1 MARLERSAFAR
12 VRATVAARIR
22 ELRRARGLSQE
33 ELADQAGCHRTYIG
47 MLERGEGNPSLSVL
61 TSIAEALDI
70 EVAELVTAG
79 RKVG

>member
-1 MARLERSAFAR
+1 MTRLESSAFAQA
-12 VRATVAARIR
+12 RATVAARMR
-22 ELRRARGLSQE
+22 ESRRAQGLSQE
-33 ELADQAGCHRTYIG
+33 ELADRAGSHRTYIG

>member
-1 MARLERSAFAR
+1 
-12 VRATVAARIR
+12 
-22 ELRRARGLSQE
+22 
-33 ELADQAGCHRTYIG
+33 

-70 EVAELVTAG
+70 EVAELVNAG